1 MANKDF
7 VIRLKKT
14 EREGGENLDWVLFPS
29 TNTSMRPSVVEAF
42 DPAKDY
48 AAGSFVNRDG
58 AILKAVVSVKAKR
71 DPFYGSNDDLI
82 SETPTP
88 TIDAQTGE
96 IASVFTFPRYAEV
109 DLDISLSATGDA
121 VTEIDVEVYNKTR
134 DEVIGLI
141 ELRDLTAVAKTASF
155 SGEYVGMANEEIVLR
170 VNQAL
175 VPASFEDI
183 NLVGFTGAMDAIDV
197 RGDYV
202 ALLNDSRMPFLSGT
216 NDFNMVDISGGAN
229 APDWNQITSLAID
242 STNGNVLANAA
253 GVGLYLRDATTGDW
267 SVIPDGNLR
276 TAQQVL
282 IEDNVIYTIDGFG
295 SELWRFEAGTW
306 TNVKGSLVGPVKGTM
321 LNGLPV
327 VLDASDNQLYQYV
340 PDSGFVQFGNI
351 TAGNPQVFAGVNTLF
366 GLDGTNKVY
375 FVSADSTVK
384 VYDQDTDLIEDVTTA
399 ADGTFGMYFMR
410 NNTAILLDTSA
421 APKLVQK
428 GIAGYPIEFTAA
440 GAVIGEETI
449 TIPTEMTGPEFVAEE
464 WVSAEGYESFVN
476 PHSPFESYEA
486 DSVIYDQHGAL
497 WYTDKALAAGAF
509 RDQGWT
515 RMNPEDGI
523 EVGYAYVDPNS
534 NVEQA
539 TKITGVFCDVER
551 TDKRIPDAVESFWD
565 TTDKYSLFQD
575 TRGTKAVEKPGDE
588 VRFIADQKGN
598 NHIVFDV
605 PGVFGI
611 YGEDENGRGY
621 VNIDNKMETI
631 KVHKSGSGDNYH
643 MRMAVPNVGM
653 LRSDTLDLETGF
665 AIKASKKSNQPICQL
680 ALVPDGT
687 DPVVLAE
694 LDAEMRRIADRYAFE
709 TLTDLNYFFSEPD
722 TKYVFDGDYSFR
734 FITAMRGMYRY
745 AEVPQDISGFD
756 VSKIVDMGEMFEG
769 ATGTIDISKWD
780 TSSVQ
785 FMDAMFRRM
794 GAFNASIAELDVSS
808 VVTTEG
814 MFEGNTSFNQDISGL
829 AWTKL
834 ANARRMFAE
843 STVFDTPIPSLNAPV
858 LNDISGMFE
867 SAAVYNQVFSVN
879 LPLLSKAKGV
889 FKSAALMTQAVSITS
904 GVLTDVG
911 EMFAYTPLFNAPVT
925 IAATTLE
932 STQGM
937 FYQAPVFNSTLV
949 IDFSTVKTATEM
961 FTGAEAFDQATGL
974 NPQSLEVANRMFA
987 GAVALTTNPFTSY
1000 VFPRLI
1006 EGEEMFDGALAL
1018 AGGVAFA
1025 APNALK
1031 LKAMFRGCA
1040 ALTGPVSFSATIA
1053 TSLEELFKDCASLN
1067 GTVNISARQALDV
1080 NQLFMGC
1087 ASLANDIVV
1096 YVPIATSAK
1105 SFLKGAT
1112 AFNNVL
1118 QITSTMF
1125 TDMSSFFEGCTSY
1138 NQPIDIDMAMVED
1151 CTSFLKGA
1159 TSFNNSVLDVPFN
1172 YIKVI
1177 DGFLSDCTAFDQ
1189 DLSSLCVTNHHVQPT
1204 DFVTDDVPM
1213 AADAAKQPA
1222 WGRLCN

>member
-58 AILKAVVSVKAKR
+58 AILKAAVSVKAKR
-71 DPFYGSNDDLI
+71 DPFYGSNDNLI

-109 DLDISLSATGDA
+109 DLDVSLSATGDA

-141 ELRDLTAVAKTASF
+141 ELRDLSTVAKTASF
-155 SGEYVGMANEEIVLR
+155 SGEYIGMANEEIVLR
-170 VNQAL
+170 VGQTL
-175 VPASFEDI
+175 VPASYQDI
-183 NLVGFTGAMDAIDV
+183 PLVGFTGTVDAIDV
-197 RGDYV
+197 SGDYMV
-202 ALLNDSRMPFLSGT
+202 LLNDSRTPFLSGP
-216 NDFNMVDISGGAN
+216 NDYNMTDISGGAG
-229 APDWNQITSLAID
+229 APNWAQVTSIVVD
-242 STNGNVLANAA
+242 GQNGNVLADAA
-253 GVGLYLRDATTGDW
+253 GVGMYLRDFGTGDW
-267 SVIPDGNLR
+267 SVITDGDQR
-276 TAQQVL
+276 SGQQVV
-282 IEDNVIYTIDGFG
+282 IEDSVIYSIDGFG
-295 SELWRFEAGTW
+295 SEVWMYDSGTW
-306 TNVKGSLVGPVKGTM
+306 TDIKGSLVGPVKATM

-327 VLDASDNQLYQYV
+327 VLDASNGQLYQYV
-340 PDSGFVQFGNI
+340 PGSGFVQFGNI
-351 TAGNPQVFAGVNTLF
+351 STGTPQNFAGVNTLF

-375 FVSADSTVK
+375 FVSTDGTIK
-384 VYDQDTDLIEDVTTA
+384 VYDQDTDLIEDVTTTT
-399 ADGTFGMYFMR
+399 DGTFGLFFKR
-410 NNTAILLDTSA
+410 NGTDILLDTSA
-421 APKLVQK
+421 TPKLVEK
-428 GIAGYPIEFTAA
+428 GTAGYPVNFTAA

-449 TIPTEMTGPEFVAEE
+449 TVPDAETGPEFVAEE
-464 WVSAEGYESFVN
+464 WVSGEGYEAYVN
-476 PHSPFESYEA
+476 PHNPLEAYEA

-497 WYTDKALAAGAF
+497 WYTDKALATGAF

-523 EVGYAYVDPNS
+523 EVGYAYIDPNS
-534 NVEQA
+534 TTEQA
-539 TKITGVFCDVER
+539 TKITGAFCDVER
-551 TDKRIPDAVESFWD
+551 KDWRIPENVESFWD

-575 TRGTKAVEKPGDE
+575 TRGTVPVEKPGDE
-588 VRFIADQKGN
+588 VRFIADQKGD

-605 PGVFGI
+605 IDVHGV
-611 YGEDENGRGY
+611 YHEDENGRGF
-621 VNIDNKMETI
+621 VTIDDKMKSI
-631 KVHKSGSGDNYH
+631 KVHKAGSTDNYH
-643 MRMAVPNVGM
+643 LRMAVPNVGM

-665 AIKASKKSNQPICQL
+665 SIKASPKSNQPICQL

-687 DPVVLAE
+687 DPVTLAE
-694 LDAEMRRIADRYAFE
+694 LDAQMRRIADRYAFE

-734 FITAMRGMYRY
+734 FITSMRGMYRY

-794 GAFNASIAELDVSS
+794 GAFNASLVDIDVSN

-814 MFEGNTSFNQDISGL
+814 MFEANTSFNQDISGL

-834 ANARRMFAE
+834 SNARRMFAE
-843 STVFDTPIPSLNAPV
+843 STVYDTPIASLNAPV

-867 SAAVYNQVFSVN
+867 SAQVYNQVFSVN
-879 LPLLSKAKGV
+879 LPLLSTAKGL
-889 FKSAALMTQAVSITS
+889 FKSAPLMTQAVSITS
-904 GVLTDVG
+904 SVLTDVG
-911 EMFAYTPLFNAPVT
+911 EMFAYAALFNAPVS

-932 STQGM
+932 TTQGM
-937 FYQAPVFNSTLV
+937 FYQAPVFNSTLSM
-949 IDFSTVKTATEM
+949 DFSSVKTATEM
-961 FTGAEAFDQATGL
+961 FAGAAAFDVALGL
-974 NPQSLEVANRMFA
+974 VPQSLEYANRMFS
-987 GAVALTTNPFTSY
+987 GALAMTANPFASY

-1006 EGEEMFDGALAL
+1006 EGEEMFDGASLL
-1018 AGGVAFA
+1018 TGGVAFA

-1031 LKAMFRGCA
+1031 VKAMFRGCA
-1040 ALTGPVSFSATIA
+1040 ALTGPVTFSATIA
-1053 TSLEELFKDCASLN
+1053 ESLEELFKNCTALDEP
-1067 GTVNISARQALDV
+1067 VNISARQALNV
-1080 NQLFMGC
+1080 NELFMGC
-1087 ASLANDIVV
+1087 ASLASDLVV

-1105 SFLKGAT
+1105 SFLQGAVL
-1112 AFNNVL
+1112 FNNAL

-1138 NQPIDIDMAMVED
+1138 NQPIDIDMALAEN
-1151 CTSFLKGA
+1151 CTNFLKDA

-1177 DGFLSDCTAFDQ
+1177 DGFLADCTSFDQ

-1204 DFVTDDVPM
+1204 DFVTANVPM
-1213 AADAAKQPA
+1213 SQDAAKQPA
-1222 WGRLCN
+1222 WGKLCA